1 MRHPLMFA
9 ALAVCCVACAQ
20 KAVPISE
27 AQLVGKWACDPSFKK
42 VSDGTYEQSG
52 VTEWHADHTIHGVST
67 TSFTGDK
74 GSWFSTKHYVED
86 TWRLEG
92 DAIEFTTRKFELL
105 SSDPPFSRE
114 ALEAIKKNAP
124 SGAGTSARYRIT
136 AFDGK
141 QRVMRD
147 DGWFGNWFGDDYV
160 CRKL

>member
-27 AQLVGKWACDPSFKK
+27 AQLVGKWACDPLFKK

-74 GSWFSTKHYVED
+74 GGWYSMKYYVED
-86 TWRLEG
+86 TWRLDG
-92 DAIEFTTRKFELL
+92 DAIEFTAGTYKLV
-105 SSDPPFSRE
+105 SSDPPLSRE

-124 SGAGTSARYRIT
+124 SDPTSARYRIT